1 MPNKFARVFVTGGA
15 GYVGSVLIPRL
26 LDRGYK
32 VTSYD
37 ISYYGDNFLP
47 KNNPNLQVVRGD
59 IRDMAKLAK
68 EVVGHD
74 AFVSLACIS
83 NDASFELDEKLSTS
97 VNLDAF
103 EPMVLAA
110 KKAGVKRFIFASSS
124 SVYGVSDQP
133 NVTEEHPLVPLTLYN
148 KYKGMCEPLLLKHTD
163 QSFVG
168 VVFRPATVCGY
179 APRQRFDLS
188 VNILTN
194 HAINNGKITVFGGE
208 QLRPNLH
215 ILDYCDAAQVLL
227 DAPDDKVANEIFNVG
242 YQNMS
247 IMDIAL
253 LVKRIVQQEFPE
265 KGEIGIVTTPS
276 DDKRSYHINSDKIRR
291 VLGYAPK
298 RTIEEAIRDLCRAF
312 KNGRLPNSMA
322 DDIYYNV
329 RRMKNLQAA

>member
-1 MPNKFARVFVTGGA
+1 MTTKFSNVFVSGGA
-15 GYVGSVLIPRL
+15 GYVGSLLVPRL
-26 LDRGYK
+26 LQRGYK

-37 ISYYGDNFLP
+37 ISYYGDDFLP
-47 KNNPNLQVVRGD
+47 KKISNLRIVQGD
-59 IRDMAKLAK
+59 IRNQSALA
-68 EVVGHD
+68 EAVRGHD
-74 AFVSLACIS
+74 AFVNLACIS
-83 NDASFELDEKLSTS
+83 NDASFELDERLSTS

-110 KKAGVKRFIFASSS
+110 KKAGVRRFIFASSS

-148 KYKGMCEPLLLKHTD
+148 KYKGMCEPLLFRHTD
-163 QSFVG
+163 ASFVG

-188 VNILTN
+188 VNILAN

-208 QLRPNLH
+208 QMRPNLH
-215 ILDYCDAAQVLL
+215 ILDYCDAVQVLL
-227 DAPDDKVANEIFNVG
+227 DAPDEKIANETFNVG

-253 LVKRIVQQEFPE
+253 LVKRVVQEEFPD
-265 KGEIGIVTTPS
+265 KGDIGIVTTPS

-298 RTIEEAIRDLCRAF
+298 RTIEEAVRDLCRAF
-312 KNGRLPNSMA
+312 KDGRLPNSMA